1 MDRPF
6 FQAQAEAIRNAFAAG
21 LQIDVTT
28 LDLDALTVADLPDPP
43 PWPYLG
49 MVVTFGTGV
58 VVSIDAAYRDFVVE
72 LEAEPHDSAAWPGY
86 LGKIVA
92 EARTRDVE
100 VAASPSAILLA
111 LSERPEQP
119 AIPDGLELRRVDRT
133 WMNAEQQ
140 SDRFPNGVGQV
151 GRAARAERNRSAMV
165 LFDERGEPLA
175 VGGLTETLGL
185 PEIGVDVVSSAQGR
199 GLAPIVVAAAA
210 RAALEEGGTPL
221 YACAAT
227 NIRSQRTALASG
239 FLPIGAD
246 AFVS

>member
-6 FQAQAEAIRNAFAAG
+6 FDAQTKAIRGAFAAG
-21 LQIDVTT
+21 LQFDLAA
-28 LDLDALTVADLPDPP
+28 LDRDALTVVDLPDPP

-49 MVVTFGTGV
+49 MVVTFGIGV

-92 EARTRDVE
+92 EAQTRDAA
-100 VAASPSAILLA
+100 VAASPSAILFA
-111 LSERPEQP
+111 LSARPEQP
-119 AIPDGLELRRVDRT
+119 QIPDGLELRRVDRA
-133 WMNAEQQ
+133 WMNAEQH
-140 SDRFPNGVGQV
+140 SGRFPNGVGQL

-165 LFDERGEPLA
+165 LFDERGEPVA

-185 PEIGVDVVSSAQGR
+185 PEIGVDVVPSARGR

-210 RAALEEGGTPL
+210 RAALEDGRAPL

-227 NIRSQRTALASG
+227 NVRSQRTALATG
-239 FLPIGAD
+239 FVPVGAD